1 MRKGRTFQV
10 HMKGEEDE
18 CLQSFRLLQVRTMIH
33 CLINST
39 IHYFHRNKLTKA
51 DDRMSI
57 KKST

>member
-1 MRKGRTFQV
+1 
-10 HMKGEEDE
+10 MKGEEDE

-39 IHYFHRNKLTKA
+39 IDYFHRNKLTKA